1 VRIAVMGT
9 GGIGGYFGGRLAE
22 GGAEVAFI
30 ARGRMLE
37 ALKKDGLRIKSQLGD
52 LHLRSVAATDDPKQL
67 SPVDL
72 VVFGVKLW
80 DTEEAARLIK
90 PLVSGDT
97 AVISFQNGVDK
108 DEVLRSVLG
117 DRAIIGGLSYI
128 AATIAEPGVIAHS
141 GPMQRLVF
149 GEYDKRRSR
158 RCEDFLEAC
167 RRGKIDA
174 EISDDIEREIWEKFV
189 FLVGLSGTTAPIRTP
204 IGPIRSNAQTRA
216 FLLDVMREVVAVGR
230 AKGVALAQD
239 YAEKRLAFC
248 DTVPAAM
255 TSSMAVDLE
264 RGNRLEVPWL
274 SGGVVKLGAAL
285 STPAPLNRA
294 ISDILALHAD
304 GRA

>member
-1 VRIAVMGT
+1 MGT

-22 GGAEVAFI
+22 GGADVAFI

-204 IGPIRSNAQTRA
+204 IGPIRSNTQTRA

>member
-1 VRIAVMGT
+1 MGT

-204 IGPIRSNAQTRA
+204 IGPIRSNTQTRA

-255 TSSMAVDLE
+255 TASMAVDLE

>member
-1 VRIAVMGT
+1 MRIAVMGT

-37 ALKKDGLRIKSQLGD
+37 ALKRDGLRIKSQLGD

-158 RCEDFLEAC
+158 RCEDFLAAC

-204 IGPIRSNAQTRA
+204 IGPIRSNTQTRA

-248 DTVPAAM
+248 DTVPASM

-285 STPAPLNRA
+285 STPVPLNRA

>member
-204 IGPIRSNAQTRA
+204 IGPIRSNTQTRA